1 MQDAYTGAAERIRQF
16 RRFSGEF
23 EPGTRSIELSIPVDS
38 RRGCVALM
46 VAHCAGMVD
55 LVALSIWVGA
65 LIAHY
70 GFDPQ
75 RAGGLPT
82 LFLGGAVL
90 ASITLAPRI
99 QRLRGRWVAAIGFG
113 ISALTFWIAA
123 SVTGYA
129 QLAVLHAIAGVAAG
143 AGLSVTHGT
152 IARSANPHRLFA
164 IVGMALGVF
173 AIVFLAGTPQLIAA
187 LGGSALFYAFAAVMA
202 LGAMASLLAFPAPE
216 TTSGAG
222 VRAAKPA
229 ALLQVLW
236 FGIVGISCMTLVQAM
251 IFSFLEPAGL
261 RRGFDQASINGVLI
275 ALGLVNL
282 LPAAL
287 AALLQKRLAARKV
300 LLAGPVIQLAL
311 GAAIM
316 TSRVFEPYAFGAAF
330 FAAVMIFTHTF
341 AFGLL
346 ARLDLSGRALTG
358 TPAMLMIGSAIGP
371 FLGGTLVNA
380 FGYESLA
387 VAAACL
393 AAIAVTCFARLPARE
408 AAHEHGAL
416 APSSGDAA

>member
-1 MQDAYTGAAERIRQF
+1 VST
-16 RRFSGEF
+16 
-23 EPGTRSIELSIPVDS
+23 PIES
-38 RRGCVALM
+38 RRGRVALM

-82 LFLGGAVL
+82 LFLVGAVL
-90 ASITLAPRI
+90 ASVTVAPRI

-113 ISALTFWIAA
+113 TSALAFSIAA

-129 QLAVLHAIAGVAAG
+129 QLAVLHAVAGVGAG
-143 AGLSVTHGT
+143 AALSVTHGT

-164 IVGMALGVF
+164 VVGMALGVF

-187 LGGSALFYAFAAVMA
+187 LGGSALFHAFAAVMA
-202 LGAMASLLAFPAPE
+202 LGALASLVAFPTLE
-216 TTSGAG
+216 NTHGAG
-222 VRAAKPA
+222 VRAAEAA
-229 ALLQVLW
+229 ALPKVVW
-236 FGIVGISCMTLVQAM
+236 FGIVGVSCMTLVQAM

-287 AALLQKRLAARKV
+287 AALLQKHLAARKV
-300 LLAGPVIQLAL
+300 LLAGPVIQLVL
-311 GAAIM
+311 GATIM
-316 TSRVFEPYAFGAAF
+316 TSRVFEPYAVAAAL

-346 ARLDLSGRALTG
+346 ARLDSSGRALTG
-358 TPAMLMIGSAIGP
+358 TPAMLMIGSAVGP
-371 FLGGTLVNA
+371 FLGGTLANA

-393 AAIAVTCFARLPARE
+393 AAVAVTCFARLPARE
-408 AAHEHGAL
+408 AAREHGAL
-416 APSSGDAA
+416 APSGDAA

>member
-1 MQDAYTGAAERIRQF
+1 
-16 RRFSGEF
+16 
-23 EPGTRSIELSIPVDS
+23 
-38 RRGCVALM
+38 M

-75 RAGGLPT
+75 QAGGLPT
-82 LFLGGAVL
+82 LFLVGAVL
-90 ASITLAPRI
+90 ASITVAPRI

-113 ISALTFWIAA
+113 ASALAFWTAA

-129 QLAVLHAIAGVAAG
+129 QLMVLHVIAGAAAG
-143 AGLSVTHGT
+143 AALSVTHGT
-152 IARSANPHRLFA
+152 IALSANPHRLFA

-187 LGGSALFYAFAAVMA
+187 LGGRALFHAFAAVMA
-202 LGAMASLLAFPAPE
+202 LGALAAFLAFPAPGSE
-216 TTSGAG
+216 SGRAA
-222 VRAAKPA
+222 RAAKSA
-229 ALLQVLW
+229 ALPKVVW

-261 RRGFDQASINGVLI
+261 RRGFDQAAINGVLI

-282 LPAAL
+282 LPAVL
-287 AALLQKRLAARKV
+287 AALLEKQLAPRKV
-300 LLAGPVIQLAL
+300 LLVGPLVQVAL
-311 GAAIM
+311 GATIM
-316 TSRVFEPYAFGAAF
+316 MSGVFEPYAVAAAF

-346 ARLDLSGRALTG
+346 ARLDESGRALTG
-358 TPAMLMIGSAIGP
+358 TPAMLMIGSAVGP

-387 VAAACL
+387 IAAACL
-393 AAIAVTCFARLPARE
+393 AVIAVTCFARLPARG
-408 AAHEHGAL
+408 AMAVHGSL
-416 APSSGDAA
+416 ARSRDPA

>member
-1 MQDAYTGAAERIRQF
+1 MA
-16 RRFSGEF
+16 
-23 EPGTRSIELSIPVDS
+23 IPVDS
-38 RRGCVALM
+38 RRGRIALM

-65 LIAHY
+65 LITHY

-82 LFLGGAVL
+82 LFLAGAVL
-90 ASITLAPRI
+90 ASVTLAPQVR
-99 QRLRGRWVAAIGFG
+99 RLRGRWVAGLGFG
-113 ISALTFWIAA
+113 VSALAFFTAA
-123 SVTGYA
+123 SVTAYA

-143 AGLSVTHGT
+143 AALSVTHGT

-164 IVGMALGVF
+164 VVGMALGVF
-173 AIVFLAGTPQLIAA
+173 AVVFLAGTPQLIAA
-187 LGGSALFYAFAAVMA
+187 LGGAALFQAFAAVMA
-202 LGAMASLLAFPAPE
+202 VGAVAALLAFPSAESESQP
-216 TTSGAG
+216 AAH
-222 VRAAKPA
+222 AAKPA
-229 ALLQVLW
+229 PLAKVVW

-251 IFSFLEPAGL
+251 IFSFLEGVGL
-261 RRGFDQASINGVLI
+261 QRGFEQAAINGVLI

-287 AALLQKRLAARKV
+287 AALLQKHLAPRKV
-300 LLAGPVIQLAL
+300 LLAGPVVQLAL
-311 GAAIM
+311 AALIM
-316 TSRVFEPYAFGAAF
+316 VSPAFGPYAFAAAF

-346 ARLDLSGRALTG
+346 ARLDASGRALTG
-358 TPAMLMIGSAIGP
+358 TPAMLMIGSAVGP

-393 AAIAVTCFARLPARE
+393 ATVAVFCFTRLPAR
-408 AAHEHGAL
+408 
-416 APSSGDAA
+416 DAAREQSAARPSREPA

>member
-1 MQDAYTGAAERIRQF
+1 M
-16 RRFSGEF
+16 
-23 EPGTRSIELSIPVDS
+23 SIPVHS
-38 RRGCVALM
+38 RRGRVALM

-82 LFLGGAVL
+82 LFLVGAVL
-90 ASITLAPRI
+90 ASVTLAPRI
-99 QRLRGRWVAAIGFG
+99 QRVSGRWVAALGFG
-113 ISALTFWIAA
+113 ISASAFWIAA

-129 QLAVLHAIAGVAAG
+129 QLASLHAIAGVAAG
-143 AGLSVTHGT
+143 AALSVTHGT

-164 IVGMALGVF
+164 VVGMALGVF
-173 AIVFLAGTPQLIAA
+173 AIVFLAATPQLIAA
-187 LGGSALFYAFAAVMA
+187 RGGSALFHAFAVVMA
-202 LGAMASLLAFPAPE
+202 LGSLASLLAFPAPDE
-216 TTSGAG
+216 KSGAG
-222 VRAAKPA
+222 VQAAKPA
-229 ALLQVLW
+229 ALPKVVW
-236 FGIVGISCMTLVQAM
+236 FGIVGVSCMTLVQAM

-261 RRGFDQASINGVLI
+261 SRGFNQGSINGVLI

-287 AALLQKRLAARKV
+287 AALLQKRLGARTV
-300 LLAGPVIQLAL
+300 LLVGPVIQLAL
-311 GAAIM
+311 GATIM
-316 TSRVFEPYAFGAAF
+316 TSRLFEPYAFAAAL

-346 ARLDLSGRALTG
+346 ARLDSSGRALTG
-358 TPAMLMIGSAIGP
+358 TPAMLMIGSAVGP

-393 AAIAVTCFARLPARE
+393 AATAVACFARLPALE

-416 APSSGDAA
+416 AASREAA

>member
-1 MQDAYTGAAERIRQF
+1 MA
-16 RRFSGEF
+16 
-23 EPGTRSIELSIPVDS
+23 IPVDS
-38 RRGCVALM
+38 RRGRVALM
-46 VAHCAGMVD
+46 IAHCAGMVD

-65 LIAHY
+65 LITHY

-82 LFLGGAVL
+82 LFLAGAVL
-90 ASITLAPRI
+90 ASVTLAPQVR
-99 QRLRGRWVAAIGFG
+99 RLRARWVAGLGFG
-113 ISALTFWIAA
+113 IAALAFWMA
-123 SVTGYA
+123 SGVTEYT
-129 QLAVLHAIAGVAAG
+129 QLAVLHVIAGVAAG
-143 AGLSVTHGT
+143 AALSVTHGT

-164 IVGMALGVF
+164 VVGMALGVF
-173 AIVFLAGTPQLIAA
+173 AVVFLAGTPQLIAA
-187 LGGSALFYAFAAVMA
+187 LGGAALFHAFAAVMA
-202 LGAMASLLAFPAPE
+202 LGAVAAVLAFPSPE
-216 TTSGAG
+216 PDLQPAAQ
-222 VRAAKPA
+222 AAKPA
-229 ALLQVLW
+229 PLAKVVW

-251 IFSFLEPAGL
+251 IFSFLEGVGL
-261 RRGFDQASINGVLI
+261 QRGFGQAAINGVLI

-287 AALLQKRLAARKV
+287 AALLQKRLAARRV

-311 GAAIM
+311 ATAVMVSPAFG
-316 TSRVFEPYAFGAAF
+316 PYAFGAAF

-346 ARLDLSGRALTG
+346 ARLDESGRALTG
-358 TPAMLMIGSAIGP
+358 TPAMLMIGSAVGP

-393 AAIAVTCFARLPARE
+393 ATVAVFCFARLPAR
-408 AAHEHGAL
+408 
-416 APSSGDAA
+416 DAAREHSAPRPSREPA